1 VDVTVPGTGGRRKR
15 TGVRIQR
22 ARTLETTMQEGIP
35 VTTPARSIL
44 DLAATLQTRPLERL
58 LDQAENARVT
68 DVACLVALARARPG
82 HRGASRLLATLSRHT
97 PGTTRTRSE
106 LEARFLVLCR
116 AHGLPEPKV
125 NAHVAG
131 RERDFVFVAPRLVV
145 EVDSWAWH
153 RSGRAFEDDRHRD
166 ATVLRAGYRTLRVTD
181 TQLEYAPYQ
190 VAATLNAVLDADR
203 RAA

>member
-1 VDVTVPGTGGRRKR
+1 
-15 TGVRIQR
+15 
-22 ARTLETTMQEGIP
+22 M
-35 VTTPARSIL
+35 
-44 DLAATLQTRPLERL
+44 
-58 LDQAENARVT
+58 
-68 DVACLVALARARPG
+68 
-82 HRGASRLLATLSRHT
+82 
-97 PGTTRTRSE
+97 
-106 LEARFLVLCR
+106 
-116 AHGLPEPKV
+116 
-125 NAHVAG
+125 
-131 RERDFVFVAPRLVV
+131 RDFVFVAPRLVV